1 MHTPPCDEVR
11 NESIGERD
19 PSPMVTAD
27 NTLTLLKKA
36 TGIG

>member
-1 MHTPPCDEVR
+1 MRTRFWDG
-11 NESIGERD
+11 NLIDLTGEYDR
-19 PSPMVTAD
+19 SPIVPAD